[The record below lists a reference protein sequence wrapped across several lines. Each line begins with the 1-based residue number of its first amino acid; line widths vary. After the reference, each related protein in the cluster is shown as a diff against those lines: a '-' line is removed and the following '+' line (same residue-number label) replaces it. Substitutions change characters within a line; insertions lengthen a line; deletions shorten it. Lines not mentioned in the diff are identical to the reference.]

1 MNWELWNEKQKEKEK
16 RARRKKPFT
25 TNSYGNVGNS
35 FKQQSKRRKQL
46 KLNQRKR
53 YLKSLNKKR

>member
-16 RARRKKPFT
+16 RLRKKGSFT
-25 TNSYGNVGNS
+25 TNSYGTVGNS

-46 KLNQRKR
+46 KLNQRMK

>member
-1 MNWELWNEKQKEKEK
+1 MNWELWNEKQREKEK
-16 RARRKKPFT
+16 RKKKPFT
-25 TNSYGNVGNS
+25 TNSYGTIGNS

-46 KLNQRKR
+46 KLNQRMK

>member
-16 RARRKKPFT
+16 RKKKPFT
-25 TNSYGNVGNS
+25 TNSYGTIGNS

-46 KLNQRKR
+46 KLNQRMK

>member
-25 TNSYGNVGNS
+25 TNSYGTVGNS